1 MMRVLVT
8 GGSGFIGVNLITA
21 LARRGADILNLDA
34 ETPRDTSQ
42 THLWRQRDIRD
53 REGLAQDVREFA
65 PTHIVHLAALA
76 TFHATKAELDACNID
91 GTVNLLDAAR
101 DHAPGARL
109 IVTSTQYVNGP
120 GTPFDDDTKFHP
132 VNDYG
137 ASKVGSE
144 LAARESK
151 YAAMDWVIVRPTN
164 IWGAYHPRF
173 PVEMWKYIRQGFYMH
188 PGHRPIMRAY
198 GYVGNVVRQIEI
210 LLDAP
215 AEKVRHRVFSKANN
229 LRVIEDAAHSFGNDR
244 SGVKVGAEGDIVCF
258 SFDGIKNITSG
269 EGGAIVTGDAALA
282 QRLRDARL
290 LGVEKDTDARYG
302 GRRSWTFDVKHQ
314 GFRYHMS
321 NLMAAL
327 GRAQLKKL
335 DRFAA
340 RRRALA
346 TRYVRAFAGLNGLL
360 TLDLEWAQI
369 VPHIFVVRI
378 PGGMRDALAE
388 TLKAQEIE
396 TGFHYQPN
404 HRLSFFKTDYPL
416 PVAERLAD
424 ELLTLPMHAELTDE
438 EQDRVIA
445 AIVGFFRPR

>member
-1 MMRVLVT
+1 MTHLSRIRLSRSSVGIEEKEALSRVIDGAYLGMGEEVRLFEEEIASMIGGGREVICVATGTAALHMAVSSLDIGADDEVLVPTITYVASFQAVSAT
-8 GGSGFIGVNLITA
+8 GARPVACDVRLNDVFLD
-21 LARRGADILNLDA
+21 LADA
-34 ETPRDTSQ
+34 EKRLT
-42 THLWRQRDIRD
+42 D
-53 REGLAQDVREFA
+53 RTRAIMPVHYASGGGALRETYAFA
-65 PTHIVHLAALA
+65 
-76 TFHATKAELDACNID
+76 
-91 GTVNLLDAAR
+91 
-101 DHAPGARL
+101 
-109 IVTSTQYVNGP
+109 
-120 GTPFDDDTKFHP
+120 
-132 VNDYG
+132 
-137 ASKVGSE
+137 
-144 LAARESK
+144 
-151 YAAMDWVIVRPTN
+151 
-164 IWGAYHPRF
+164 
-173 PVEMWKYIRQGFYMH
+173 
-188 PGHRPIMRAY
+188 
-198 GYVGNVVRQIEI
+198 
-210 LLDAP
+210 
-215 AEKVRHRVFSKANN
+215 KANN